1 MEKRYY
7 TSTNW
12 GPWLG
17 FGFLLSSLCFS
28 LVSHNWLLVLLILL
42 CFLPAIVVAFTLNS
56 YFLIENNQLKYCYD
70 RKAGRET
77 ERTVSLTDVVSIKR
91 VGKSVSIAFDNE
103 EGIIKRVHEADVFVQ
118 DMSQRNQR
126 IEING

>member
-17 FGFLLSSLCFS
+17 FGFILSSLCFS
-28 LVSHNWLLVLLILL
+28 LVSHSWLLLLLILL
-42 CFLPAIVVAFTLNS
+42 SFLPTLAVALTLKS

-70 RKAGRET
+70 RKTGRET
-77 ERTVSLTDVVSIKR
+77 EMAVSLTDVVSIQR
-91 VGKSVSIAFDNE
+91 VGKSVSIVFDNE
-103 EGIIKRVHEADVFVQ
+103 ESIIKRIHEADVFVQ
-118 DMSQRNQR
+118 DIAERNQR
-126 IEING
+126 IIING

>member
-28 LVSHNWLLVLLILL
+28 LVSNNWLLVVLILL
-42 CFLPAIVVAFTLNS
+42 CFLPAIVVAFTLNG

-77 ERTVSLTDVVSIKR
+77 AMAISLTDVVSIKR

-103 EGIIKRVHEADVFVQ
+103 EGIIKRIHKADLFVQ
-118 DMSQRNQR
+118 DIEQRNK
-126 IEING
+126 